1 MACRENRSF
10 CWGGR
15 GVSSFETSWGPV
27 LRYVREGR
35 LAVRVERLA
44 EDEGRERP
52 AVARLR
58 EPLEIW
64 RGLPREGDLPH
75 RRELRPE
82 RFPGFLPK
90 LCIIELFLKE
100 RDFRWALHGGE
111 HEYWLGRSLKGLR
124 ASDIGDAATWR
135 LRDAAFEIYESRRPG
150 LIAIDYYRGEATYLR
165 ATILCL
171 PFRVDTPATGVLL
184 CPAEFEPLHSLDPD
198 ELISRAD

>member
-1 MACRENRSF
+1 M
-10 CWGGR
+10 
-15 GVSSFETSWGPV
+15 SSFETPWGPV

-35 LAVRVERLA
+35 LAVRVGRL
-44 EDEGRERP
+44 DEGDALSRP
-52 AVARLR
+52 AVAKLG

-64 RGLPREGDLPH
+64 RDLPREGDLPH

-82 RFPGFLPK
+82 RFAGLLPK
-90 LCIIELFLKE
+90 LCVIELFLKE

-124 ASDIGDAATWR
+124 ASDLGDAATWR
-135 LRDAAFEIYESRRPG
+135 LRDLAFAIYESRQPG
-150 LIAIDYYRGEATYLR
+150 LIAVDYHRGEKSYLR

-184 CPAEFEPLHSLDPD
+184 CPAEFEPLHSLDPVD
-198 ELISRAD
+198 SLMPAD